1 MSIKINLSEI
11 QSKAIL
17 EMRLQRLTGME
28 REKIMNEF
36 AEIMKLIDDLE
47 DILAKPERQLQII
60 KDELTDM
67 KTRYGDER
75 RTQINMTD
83 EEFSVEDMIADDEML
98 ITVSAQG
105 YIKRTAITE
114 YRSQTRGGVGSR
126 AVATKDDDYT
136 EHLFSATMHNWLL
149 FFTERGNASGYVFTR
164 FQKVLRFL
172 KVVQSKT

>member
-1 MSIKINLSEI
+1 
-11 QSKAIL
+11 
-17 EMRLQRLTGME
+17 
-28 REKIMNEF
+28 
-36 AEIMKLIDDLE
+36 LIEDLE

-60 KDELTDM
+60 KDELNDI
-67 KTRYGDER
+67 KQRYGDER

-105 YIKRTAITE
+105 YIKRTPITE
-114 YRSQTRGGVGSR
+114 YRSQSRGGVGSR

-149 FFTERGNASGYVFTR
+149 FFTERGKCFWLRVYAVPEGS
-164 FQKVLRFL
+164 KV
-172 KVVQSKT
+172 SKGRPIQNLMNIVNHRSRLY